1 MKFYILNENQYE
13 EVLNYNKTA
22 EFISTVCDYGLGPC
36 IPEDDVNSPERE
48 SFLKPIVNG
57 QIPIEIDVRDPF
69 DPD

>member
-1 MKFYILNENQYE
+1 MKFYILNESQYE
-13 EVLNYNKTA
+13 QVLNYNKTA

-48 SFLKPIVNG
+48 YFLKPLVSG
-57 QIPIEIDVRDPF
+57 QTPIEIETKEWF